1 MKRSIGFSPILLIIL
16 LMSSIVIG
24 CAKQNSTVT
33 PTEDYKVSSFVQTS
47 VKTWQM
53 IDLSAHTAFTV
64 AADLYAQKYITESQ
78 KDKIVKLGNTLYAS
92 LDITRTSIQ
101 NYVWADAANLST
113 SDTEQIIRNNFK
125 AMVTNYTQIKV
136 QLESLISNVSSYS
149 VSLPLIILPDNLK

>member
-1 MKRSIGFSPILLIIL
+1 MKRNISLSPILLIIL
-16 LMSSIVIG
+16 LMSSIVMG
-24 CAKQNSTVT
+24 CAKQTTTSNPDNYAV
-33 PTEDYKVSSFVQTS
+33 PTFVQTS

-64 AADLYAQKYITESQ
+64 AGDLYAQKYITKAQ

-149 VSLPLIILPDNLK
+149 VSLPSITLPDNLK